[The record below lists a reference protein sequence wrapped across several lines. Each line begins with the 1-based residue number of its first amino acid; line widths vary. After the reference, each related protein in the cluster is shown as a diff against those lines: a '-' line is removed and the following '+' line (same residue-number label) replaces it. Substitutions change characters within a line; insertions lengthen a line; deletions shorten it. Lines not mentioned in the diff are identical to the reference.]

1 MKEILDFCVSFFRNP
16 ALFMGLVVAIGLIL
30 QRKPIDAILKGIFKG
45 IIGMV
50 ILLKGVDIVVSSITP
65 LANAFSGLFNTQSN
79 STLGDFNVFLGEYG
93 SYVGLILLCGFVIN
107 IIIARYTRFKT
118 IYLTGNILFWY
129 PMLFLAVGIE
139 NNVSGLKLFI
149 FTLIMYILVITIFPY
164 ILRKHVKYVTGN
176 DSFTIGHT
184 ASIYCLLGSYIGK
197 LVGQKDKNKDKN
209 IENLN
214 LPKSL
219 SFFRD
224 TNITAAIVMFIV
236 YIIVGLFIGKESR
249 TAIYGSEPLITYSL
263 IQGITFA
270 AGMII
275 LLTGVRMILGE
286 IIPSFKGIADK
297 LAKGSIPALDI
308 PMIFPYGPN
317 ALLIGFIIALIT
329 SIGTLFLLGASGVLT
344 FALIP
349 LVVACYFDVAPGA
362 IFANAR
368 GGWPAAII
376 TSALGGIILM
386 VLAAISLN
394 LVSGTVGNFIQTY
407 GGNEF
412 SIWVIIGDL
421 VGKLFSI

>member
-79 STLGDFNVFLGEYG
+79 STLGDFNVFLGQYG

-139 NNVSGLKLFI
+139 NNVSGLKLLI

-197 LVGQKDKNKDKN
+197 LVGQKDKN

-329 SIGTLFLLGASGVLT
+329 SIGTLLLLGASGVLT

-362 IFANAR
+362 I
-368 GGWPAAII
+368 I
-376 TSALGGIILM
+376 TSVLGGIILM

>member
-79 STLGDFNVFLGEYG
+79 STLGDFNVFLGQYG

-139 NNVSGLKLFI
+139 NNISGLKLFI

-197 LVGQKDKNKDKN
+197 LVGQKDKN

-249 TAIYGSEPLITYSL
+249 LDIYGSEPLITYSL

-376 TSALGGIILM
+376 TSALGGIILI

>member
-79 STLGDFNVFLGEYG
+79 STLGDFNVFLGQYG

-197 LVGQKDKNKDKN
+197 LVGQKDKN

-249 TAIYGSEPLITYSL
+249 IAIYGSEPLITYSL

-386 VLAAISLN
+386 VLAFISLN

>member
-1 MKEILDFCVSFFRNP
+1 MKEILDFCVSSFRNP

-30 QRKPIDAILKGIFKG
+30 QRKSIDAILKGIFKG

-79 STLGDFNVFLGEYG
+79 STLGDFNVFLGQYG

-197 LVGQKDKNKDKN
+197 LVGQKDKN

-249 TAIYGSEPLITYSL
+249 IAIYGSEPLITYSL

-329 SIGTLFLLGASGVLT
+329 SIGTLFLLGASGALT

>member
-197 LVGQKDKNKDKN
+197 LVGQKDKN

-249 TAIYGSEPLITYSL
+249 IAIYGSEPLITYSL

-412 SIWVIIGDL
+412 SIWVIISDL

>member
-79 STLGDFNVFLGEYG
+79 STLGDFNVFLGQYG

-139 NNVSGLKLFI
+139 NNISGLKLFI

-197 LVGQKDKNKDKN
+197 LVGQKDKN

-249 TAIYGSEPLITYSL
+249 LAIYGSEPLITYSL

-376 TSALGGIILM
+376 TSVLGGIILM

-412 SIWVIIGDL
+412 SIWVIISDL

>member
-1 MKEILDFCVSFFRNP
+1 MKERLDFCVSFFRNP

-30 QRKPIDAILKGIFKG
+30 QRKSIDAILKGIFKG

-79 STLGDFNVFLGEYG
+79 STLGDFNVFLGQYG

-197 LVGQKDKNKDKN
+197 LVGQKDKN

-249 TAIYGSEPLITYSL
+249 IAIYGSEPLITYSL

>member
-1 MKEILDFCVSFFRNP
+1 MKEIFDFCVSFFRNP

-30 QRKPIDAILKGIFKG
+30 QRKPVDAILKGIFKG

-79 STLGDFNVFLGEYG
+79 STLGDFNVFLGQYG

-197 LVGQKDKNKDKN
+197 LVGQKDKN

-249 TAIYGSEPLITYSL
+249 IAIYGSEPLITYSL

-386 VLAAISLN
+386 VLAFISLN

>member
-30 QRKPIDAILKGIFKG
+30 QRKSIDAILKGIFKG

-79 STLGDFNVFLGEYG
+79 STLGDFNVFLGQYG

-184 ASIYCLLGSYIGK
+184 ASIYCLLCSYIGK
-197 LVGQKDKNKDKN
+197 LVGQKDKN

-249 TAIYGSEPLITYSL
+249 IAIYGSEPLITYSL

>member
-30 QRKPIDAILKGIFKG
+30 QRKPVDAILKGIFKG

-79 STLGDFNVFLGEYG
+79 STLGDFNVFLGQYG

-139 NNVSGLKLFI
+139 NNISGLKLFI

-197 LVGQKDKNKDKN
+197 LVGQKDKN

-249 TAIYGSEPLITYSL
+249 IAIYGSEPLITYSL

-386 VLAAISLN
+386 VLAFISLN

>member
-79 STLGDFNVFLGEYG
+79 STLGDFNVFLGQYG

-197 LVGQKDKNKDKN
+197 LVGQKDKN

-249 TAIYGSEPLITYSL
+249 IAIYGSEPLITYSL

-286 IIPSFKGIADK
+286 IITSFKGIADK

>member
-79 STLGDFNVFLGEYG
+79 STLGDFNVFLGQYG

-129 PMLFLAVGIE
+129 PMIFLAVGIE

-197 LVGQKDKNKDKN
+197 LVGQKDKN

>member
-79 STLGDFNVFLGEYG
+79 STLGDFNVFLGQYG

-197 LVGQKDKNKDKN
+197 LVGQKDKN

>member
-30 QRKPIDAILKGIFKG
+30 QRKPVDAILKGIFKG

-79 STLGDFNVFLGEYG
+79 STLGDFNVFLGQYG

-197 LVGQKDKNKDKN
+197 LVGQKDKN

-249 TAIYGSEPLITYSL
+249 IAIYGSEPLITYSL

-386 VLAAISLN
+386 VLAFISLN

>member
-79 STLGDFNVFLGEYG
+79 STLGDFNVFLGQYG

-197 LVGQKDKNKDKN
+197 LVGQKDKN

-412 SIWVIIGDL
+412 SIWVIISDL

>member
-30 QRKPIDAILKGIFKG
+30 QRKPVDAILKGIFKG

-79 STLGDFNVFLGEYG
+79 STLGDFNVFLGQYG

-197 LVGQKDKNKDKN
+197 LVGQKDKN

-249 TAIYGSEPLITYSL
+249 IAIYGSEPLITYSL

-412 SIWVIIGDL
+412 SIWVIISDL

>member
-30 QRKPIDAILKGIFKG
+30 KRKPIDAILKGIFKG

-79 STLGDFNVFLGEYG
+79 STLGDFNVFLGQYG

-197 LVGQKDKNKDKN
+197 LVGQKDKN

-249 TAIYGSEPLITYSL
+249 IAIYGSEPLITYSL

>member
-16 ALFMGLVVAIGLIL
+16 ALFIGLVVAIGLIL

-79 STLGDFNVFLGEYG
+79 STLGDFNVFLGQYG

-197 LVGQKDKNKDKN
+197 LVGQKDKN
-209 IENLN
+209 IENLS

-249 TAIYGSEPLITYSL
+249 IAIYGSEPLITYSL

-329 SIGTLFLLGASGVLT
+329 SIGTLFLLGALGVLT

>member
-30 QRKPIDAILKGIFKG
+30 QRKPVDAILKGIFKG

-79 STLGDFNVFLGEYG
+79 STLGDFNVFLGQYG

-197 LVGQKDKNKDKN
+197 LVGQKDKN

-249 TAIYGSEPLITYSL
+249 IDIYGSEPLITYSL

>member
-79 STLGDFNVFLGEYG
+79 STLGDFNVFLGQYG

-184 ASIYCLLGSYIGK
+184 ASIYCLLVSYIGK
-197 LVGQKDKNKDKN
+197 LIGQKDKN

-249 TAIYGSEPLITYSL
+249 IAIYGSEPLITYSL

>member
-79 STLGDFNVFLGEYG
+79 STLGDFNVFLGQYG

-197 LVGQKDKNKDKN
+197 LVGQKDKN

-249 TAIYGSEPLITYSL
+249 IAIYGSEPLITYSL

-386 VLAAISLN
+386 VLAFISLN

-412 SIWVIIGDL
+412 SIWVIISDL

>member
-30 QRKPIDAILKGIFKG
+30 QRKPVDAILKGIFKG

-79 STLGDFNVFLGEYG
+79 STLGDFNVFLGQYG

-197 LVGQKDKNKDKN
+197 LVGQKDKN

-224 TNITAAIVMFIV
+224 TNITEAIVMFIV

-249 TAIYGSEPLITYSL
+249 IAIYGSEPLITYSL

-386 VLAAISLN
+386 VLAFISLN

>member
-79 STLGDFNVFLGEYG
+79 STLGDFNVFLGQYG

-164 ILRKHVKYVTGN
+164 ILKKHVKYVTGN

-197 LVGQKDKNKDKN
+197 LVGQKDKN

-249 TAIYGSEPLITYSL
+249 IAIYGSEPLITYSL

-412 SIWVIIGDL
+412 SIWVIISDL

>member
-79 STLGDFNVFLGEYG
+79 STLGDFNVFLGQYG
-93 SYVGLILLCGFVIN
+93 SYVGLILLCGFVVN

-129 PMLFLAVGIE
+129 PMLFLAVGVE

-197 LVGQKDKNKDKN
+197 LVGQKDKN

-368 GGWPAAII
+368 GGWPAVII
-376 TSALGGIILM
+376 TSALEGIILM
-386 VLAAISLN
+386 VLAFISLN

>member
-16 ALFMGLVVAIGLIL
+16 SLFMGLVVAIGLIL

-79 STLGDFNVFLGEYG
+79 STLGDFNVFLGKYG

-197 LVGQKDKNKDKN
+197 LVGQKDKN

-249 TAIYGSEPLITYSL
+249 IAIYGSEPLITYSL

>member
-30 QRKPIDAILKGIFKG
+30 QRKSIDAILKGIFKG

-79 STLGDFNVFLGEYG
+79 STLGDFNVFLGQYG

-197 LVGQKDKNKDKN
+197 LVGQKDKN

-249 TAIYGSEPLITYSL
+249 IAIYGSEPLITYSL

>member
-30 QRKPIDAILKGIFKG
+30 QRKPVDAILKGIFKG

-79 STLGDFNVFLGEYG
+79 STLGDFNVFLGQYG

-197 LVGQKDKNKDKN
+197 LVGQKDKN

-249 TAIYGSEPLITYSL
+249 IAIYGSEPLITYSL

-368 GGWPAAII
+368 GGWPAVII

-386 VLAAISLN
+386 VLAFISLN

>member
-30 QRKPIDAILKGIFKG
+30 QRKSIDAILKGIFKG

-79 STLGDFNVFLGEYG
+79 STLGDFNVFLGQYG

-197 LVGQKDKNKDKN
+197 LVGQKDKN

-249 TAIYGSEPLITYSL
+249 IAIYGSEPLITYSL

-412 SIWVIIGDL
+412 SIWVIISDL
-421 VGKLFSI
+421 VGKIFSI

>member
-79 STLGDFNVFLGEYG
+79 STLGDFNVFLGQYG

-197 LVGQKDKNKDKN
+197 LVGQKDKN

-249 TAIYGSEPLITYSL
+249 IATYGSEPLITYSL

>member
-79 STLGDFNVFLGEYG
+79 STLGDFNVFLGQYG

-139 NNVSGLKLFI
+139 NNISGLKLFI

-197 LVGQKDKNKDKN
+197 LVGQKDKN

-214 LPKSL
+214 LPKTL

-249 TAIYGSEPLITYSL
+249 LAIYGSEPLITYSL

-412 SIWVIIGDL
+412 SIWVIISDL

>member
-30 QRKPIDAILKGIFKG
+30 QRKSIDAILKGIFKG

-79 STLGDFNVFLGEYG
+79 STLGDFNVFLGQYG

-139 NNVSGLKLFI
+139 NNISGLKLFI

-197 LVGQKDKNKDKN
+197 LVGQKDKN

-249 TAIYGSEPLITYSL
+249 IAIYGSEPLITYSL

>member
-79 STLGDFNVFLGEYG
+79 STLGDFNVFLGQYG

-197 LVGQKDKNKDKN
+197 LVGQKDKN

-249 TAIYGSEPLITYSL
+249 IAIYGSEPLITYSL

-394 LVSGTVGNFIQTY
+394 LVCGTVGNFIQTY

-412 SIWVIIGDL
+412 SIWVIISDL

>member
-79 STLGDFNVFLGEYG
+79 SALGDFNVFLGQYG

-139 NNVSGLKLFI
+139 NNISGLKLFI

-197 LVGQKDKNKDKN
+197 LVGQKDKN

-249 TAIYGSEPLITYSL
+249 LAIYGSEPLITYSL

-412 SIWVIIGDL
+412 SIWVIISDL

>member
-30 QRKPIDAILKGIFKG
+30 QRKSIDAILKGIFKG

-79 STLGDFNVFLGEYG
+79 STLGDFNVFLGQYG

-139 NNVSGLKLFI
+139 NNISGLKLFI

-197 LVGQKDKNKDKN
+197 LVGQKDKN

-249 TAIYGSEPLITYSL
+249 LAIYGSEPLITYSL

>member
-16 ALFMGLVVAIGLIL
+16 SLFMGLVVAIGLIL

-79 STLGDFNVFLGEYG
+79 STLGDFNVFLGQYG

-197 LVGQKDKNKDKN
+197 LVGQKDKN

-249 TAIYGSEPLITYSL
+249 IAIYGSEPLITYSL

-270 AGMII
+270 TGMII

>member
-79 STLGDFNVFLGEYG
+79 SALGDFNVFLGEYG

-164 ILRKHVKYVTGN
+164 ILRKHVSYVTGN
-176 DSFTIGHT
+176 ESFTIGHT

-197 LVGQKDKNKDKN
+197 LVGKKDKN
-209 IENLN
+209 IEDLN

-249 TAIYGSEPLITYSL
+249 TAIYGSDPLITYSL

-386 VLAAISLN
+386 ALAAISLN
-394 LVSGTVGNFIQTY
+394 IVSGTVGNFIQTY

-412 SIWVIIGDL
+412 SIWVIVSDL
-421 VGKLFSI
+421 VGKLFSL

>member
-79 STLGDFNVFLGEYG
+79 STLGDFNVFLGQYG

-129 PMLFLAVGIE
+129 TMLFLAVGIE

-197 LVGQKDKNKDKN
+197 LVGQKDKN

-249 TAIYGSEPLITYSL
+249 IAIYGSEPLITYSL

-412 SIWVIIGDL
+412 SIWVIISDL

>member
-16 ALFMGLVVAIGLIL
+16 SLFMGLVVAIGLIL

-79 STLGDFNVFLGEYG
+79 STLGDFNVFLGQYG

-197 LVGQKDKNKDKN
+197 LVGQKDKN

-249 TAIYGSEPLITYSL
+249 IAIYGSEPLITYSL

-412 SIWVIIGDL
+412 SIWVIISDL